1 MYDEVIQNLSIQDF
15 KSSLSSRL
23 PSQEQVDEFNKEH
36 KGKTMKQ
43 VTLEYMKNDIDILQT
58 VFTNFVEKMTATYG
72 LNPLHCY
79 SLPGYTW
86 NVFLSKLGIPLE
98 LITDEDMLKLFL
110 KGKRGGISGVM
121 GKRYIKSGS
130 KKILYIDANNLYGW
144 AMCQKLPYKDFTWS
158 DDSLE
163 MILSTSDDAE
173 EGYFIECDLDY
184 PLEVK
189 HETFNLPLGPEK
201 KKINKDVK
209 LILDHNDKTNY
220 ICHYRLLKFYVEMGL
235 KVTKIHK
242 VIKFKQ
248 DNIMK
253 DYIELNTNLRTNSDN
268 DFEKDLY
275 KLMNNALFGKTC
287 ENLENRRNFKIIEN

>member
-1 MYDEVIQNLSIQDF
+1 MPSSLDSLAKLNGIQSKTLYPYEYCKSEEMYDEVIQNLSIQDF

-86 NVFLSKLGIPLE
+86 NVFLSKLDRPLE

-121 GKRYIKSGS
+121 GNRYVKSS
-130 KKILYIDANNLYGW
+130 SDKIIMYIDANNLYGW
-144 AMCQKLPYKDFTWS
+144 AMCQKLPYKDFRWS
-158 DDSLE
+158 DD
-163 MILSTSDDAE
+163 
-173 EGYFIECDLDY
+173 
-184 PLEVK
+184 
-189 HETFNLPLGPEK
+189 
-201 KKINKDVK
+201 
-209 LILDHNDKTNY
+209 
-220 ICHYRLLKFYVEMGL
+220 
-235 KVTKIHK
+235 KV
-242 VIKFKQ
+242 
-248 DNIMK
+248 
-253 DYIELNTNLRTNSDN
+253 
-268 DFEKDLY
+268 
-275 KLMNNALFGKTC
+275 
-287 ENLENRRNFKIIEN
+287 